1 MVNTKLSWIVENK
14 NKDILNI
21 MVYMNTQLSFIYY
34 FNWMVNIFSYVKYSE
49 ASFPMTGQYTAL
61 LLLTSVIWVL
71 LWLGYR
77 QNKIN
82 DEIKKKEKEERIN
95 AKTERRR
102 KLESLYPNKKSSF

>member
-1 MVNTKLSWIVENK
+1 MVKL
-14 NKDILNI
+14 
-21 MVYMNTQLSFIYY
+21 
-34 FNWMVNIFSYVKYSE
+34 FSYVKYSE

>member
-1 MVNTKLSWIVENK
+1 MVNL
-14 NKDILNI
+14 
-21 MVYMNTQLSFIYY
+21 
-34 FNWMVNIFSYVKYSE
+34 FSYVKYSE

-71 LWLGYR
+71 LWIGYR

-102 KLESLYPNKKSSF
+102 KLESLYPNKKNFF

>member
-1 MVNTKLSWIVENK
+1 MVNL
-14 NKDILNI
+14 
-21 MVYMNTQLSFIYY
+21 
-34 FNWMVNIFSYVKYSE
+34 FSYVKYSE

-71 LWLGYR
+71 LWIGYR

-102 KLESLYPNKKSSF
+102 KLESLYPNRKPNF